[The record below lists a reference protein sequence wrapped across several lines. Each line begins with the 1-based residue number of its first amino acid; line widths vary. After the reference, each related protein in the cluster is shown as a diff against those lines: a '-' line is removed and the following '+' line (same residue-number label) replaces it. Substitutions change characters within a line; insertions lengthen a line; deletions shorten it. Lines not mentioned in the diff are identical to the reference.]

1 MIQRIQSLYLS
12 FTFFLSLF
20 FFKGSFLNFI
30 DKNGSVIKIT
40 LSGILRNTGGQGFE
54 MIEKLLPLSMFI
66 ILIPILSVITILV
79 YKNRKIQ
86 LWLALSLIVIS
97 AVFIIA
103 SIHISF
109 ITISKYESRIVPGFK
124 MFLPVII
131 LVLTVL
137 AYKGIRKDDRLIR
150 SYDRLR

>member
-1 MIQRIQSLYLS
+1 
-12 FTFFLSLF
+12 
-20 FFKGSFLNFI
+20 
-30 DKNGSVIKIT
+30 
-40 LSGILRNTGGQGFE
+40 